1 MTKLT
6 NTHLNRH
13 QVNLIVYVLLVA
25 AVAGILFGYQHHVS
39 VKLNQ
44 QDRISCANRRVLITN
59 QRLVLRII
67 RRNIHVLL
75 SWSLDAADRQFMRP
89 LRISAAQQVAAG
101 LTTIAEVMTVLPPT
115 E

>member
-6 NTHLNRH
+6 NTHLSRH

-75 SWSLDAADRQFMRP
+75 SWSLDAADRQFMLNSAELLDQAEAHLLATPSCP
-89 LRISAAQQVAAG
+89 LPKGFQ
-101 LTTIAEVMTVLPPT
+101 P
-115 E
+115 